1 MKKILSLFLA
11 FLMLAVSS
19 SNALALAFPSDSK
32 QKSNQEKINYLKH
45 EGIIEG
51 YENGDLALER
61 PIKRSEITKIIVY
74 SLGKKDAAKL
84 MEQEPALFSDIEN
97 HWAKGVI
104 QFAAKNKNAKN
115 DVTMVNGYPDKTFKP
130 EKNISNAEVLKM
142 LVALTKEDL
151 KPEDVAKAQWPFDWI
166 RWALELKIIGDNS
179 GINKSILP
187 NEPATRQDAFV
198 ALYNA
203 LSRYGKGTSKV
214 PEFVPNVIIPPGDES
229 NGRNTPNPQPN
240 PGKKPGSPE
249 QKIEEEIK
257 REKEPDSLKDIG
269 KKLNESQIVIENLDT
284 SYSLKTQEDA
294 VQAKGKL
301 ISGDELKSVRARII
315 DPSKKEAKEVDVT
328 VNGKNFTLN
337 LKDYAIG
344 SNKVDVYAVTDR
356 NELVRK
362 TFFLEKESKKITV
375 KDSLVVVPKEKGSN
389 QPKDIQMIFSKT
401 KGKYYLG
408 VNQTSDVFK
417 KIQESLKTDAHPIVM
432 VDFGVK
438 QSFKI
443 ADKNTIPHRDVK
455 NDNKYNDP
463 IQADKVFYAVTDAKF
478 DELLADKALNISAT
492 SNTNAGE
499 IELFIDQE
507 GIQEALAHVDFA
519 SNQLVGSPADKLMDA
534 EGQKTESLV
543 EKSNAEDF
551 IQLPPSPKGKETI
564 DVNSLHGGKLQLK
577 GKGFE
582 HEKKLNDTKV
592 SYWGSIHGGMANS
605 IKLKELPKEYWEWA
619 QKAFNWVMG
628 KDVSHEAYSEVALNV
643 AGGTNINNAMDGDSA
658 QTTLNGEIFYN
669 YLAQTLADVKIQHS
683 REGLKLLHAGLAE
696 RQQMDMKLNLKFNEK
711 VNFTRFLRSL
721 GQEKSNDFITKK
733 LKQTNN
739 FSKDKYFLG
748 YAKIPLYPGGP
759 VVIEQS
765 QKGSIGEVSDMLA
778 LLAAV
783 YINVYGELEVELI
796 SESQLTDSS
805 SVNVNV
811 FDKKFENETVYLIQ
825 QVQQEKD
832 VHISNRDVGKRFKMI
847 AITKKDLEEKKH
859 KRLEGQLE
867 TNADLGAEFSLLL
880 LGTRPV
886 WLDGGL
892 RHKAIYRGHIDI
904 KQSYRNGKEKLND
917 LDMYGM
923 ISHGAWVYMYA
934 DFDLA
939 ELYQGHHTLLEEQ
952 IYELKRETALAADKA
967 EQLDKKIKAIEEYL
981 AKIEAIEERT
991 DFKQTQKSPSIKQ
1004 IDTLKTRAKDTVLY
1018 AKNKTN
1024 RTPSKYQATMK
1035 KLDVSL
1041 DQVKGLY
1048 NQLTS
1053 SLNEL
1058 VRLLEQAKTLR
1069 RTAAYQ
1075 KIDQTDKDA
1084 LKEIETQS
1092 RVYAIGNN
1100 YGDWSNDE
1108 KAAASNKKVNTWIE
1122 SLESII
1128 QKIQDKQE
1136 GEPTPPNP
1144 PTPPVPD
1151 PDEPKPPNPP
1161 APNPDEPKEPDVVTV
1176 GDFRFDRSTGTIVQY
1191 IGEKTRVN
1199 IPSQIAGVEVR
1210 VIGDSAFFPWHTERP
1225 ELTSVTIPE
1234 TVEEIQKDAFRQ
1246 NKLQSI
1252 GLPNGLHTI
1261 GEDAFALNQL
1271 IRVSIPESVI
1281 EIGDGAFR
1289 QNKLAQAILP
1299 DSVERV
1305 GDGAFSYN
1313 PLRKVKISNRMT
1325 VIEKYTFKGND
1336 YSDTKIGELII
1347 PDSVERIESEAFMQS
1362 GITKLTLP
1370 DYDAETEGK
1379 EVAIGTSAFELNDLT
1394 ELYIPRSI
1402 VTIGERAF
1410 ALNEAMIRLEISN
1423 SVTRIGDGAFWR
1435 NGLVELK
1442 LPSNLE
1448 VIEGDAFSNN
1458 KLSELTIPNTV
1469 TEIGERAFYD
1479 NDLRLVRIPDSVA
1492 KIGDGA
1498 FQLNKR
1504 LKSVELPSHT
1514 VISEGSW
1521 YGSFDEDVIITR
1533 R

>member
-19 SNALALAFPSDSK
+19 SNALALAFPSDSE

-51 YENGDLALER
+51 YGNGDLALER
-61 PIKRSEITKIIVY
+61 TIKRSEITKIIVY

-115 DVTMVNGYPDKTFKP
+115 DVVMVNGYPDKTFKP
-130 EKNISNAEVLKM
+130 DKYISNAEVLKM

-166 RWALELKIIGDNS
+166 RWALELKIIGENS

-187 NEPATRQDAFV
+187 NAPATRQDAFV

-203 LSRYGKGTSKV
+203 LSRYGEGTSKV
-214 PEFVPNVIIPPGDES
+214 PEFVPSVIITPGDES

-301 ISGDELKSVRARII
+301 ISRDELKSVRARII

-328 VNGKNFTLN
+328 VDGKNFTLN
-337 LKDYAIG
+337 LKDYTIG

-362 TFFLEKESKKITV
+362 TLFLEKESKEITV

-519 SNQLVGSPADKLMDA
+519 SNQLVGSPSDNLMDA

-551 IQLPPSPKGKETI
+551 IQLPPSLKGKETI

-582 HEKKLNDTKV
+582 HEKNLNDTRV
-592 SYWGSIHGGMANS
+592 SYWGSIHGGMDNS
-605 IKLKELPKEYWEWA
+605 VKLKELPEEYWEWA

-696 RQQMDMKLNLKFNEK
+696 RQQMDMKLDLKFNEK

-765 QKGSIGEVSDMLA
+765 QKGSIGDVSDMLA

-1018 AKNKTN
+1018 AKNKAN

-1058 VRLLEQAKTLR
+1058 VRLLEQAKALKQTP
-1069 RTAAYQ
+1069 AYQ

-1092 RVYAIGNN
+1092 RVYALGNN

-1128 QKIQDKQE
+1128 QKIQEKQE
-1136 GEPTPPNP
+1136 DEPT
-1144 PTPPVPD
+1144 
-1151 PDEPKPPNPP
+1151 PPNPP

-1176 GDFRFDRSTGTIVQY
+1176 GDYRFDRSTGTIVQY

-1199 IPSQIAGVEVR
+1199 IPNEIAGVEVR

-1261 GEDAFALNQL
+1261 GDDAFALNQL
-1271 IRVSIPESVI
+1271 IRVSIPGSVI

-1305 GDGAFSYN
+1305 GDSAFSYN
-1313 PLRKVKISNRMT
+1313 PLTKVKISNKMT
-1325 VIEKYTFKGND
+1325 VIGKYTFKGDD

-1347 PDSVERIESEAFMQS
+1347 PDSVERIESDAFYKS

-1379 EVAIGTSAFELNDLT
+1379 ELTIGTSAFELNDLT

-1410 ALNEAMIRLEISN
+1410 AGNKNMRSLEISD
-1423 SVTRIGDGAFWR
+1423 SVTRIGDSAFWQ
-1435 NGLVELK
+1435 NGLVQLK
-1442 LPSNLE
+1442 LSRNLE
-1448 VIEGDAFSNN
+1448 IIEGDAFSTN

-1514 VISEGSW
+1514 VITEGSW